1 MTTLAS
7 TFLARSGELA
17 TLETDEISGG
27 AVLRIRG
34 HAQSHVHPGEPDR
47 VHYDYMRRMAAA
59 ADLALGERAPG
70 RPVRAVH
77 LGAGALTFP
86 RWMQARHAGA
96 DQTVLELEPDLVDFV
111 TAAIPLPPGSR
122 VELIPGDAAET
133 TALVGRLP
141 ADLVVADMYRGT
153 ATPPH
158 LMTREFYAGL
168 GRITGDSGVL
178 LVNVADDDGL
188 PATFAHVAALV
199 PTFPHAAIVGPSS
212 VVEKGREGN
221 AVIVASRSRRVEEWA
236 GELLAAGPHP
246 GAVVSASTFGSTAL

>member
-1 MTTLAS
+1 MTTLTT

-17 TLETDEISGG
+17 ALETDELSGG
-27 AVLRIRG
+27 LVLRIRG
-34 HAQSHVHPGEPDR
+34 HAQSHVHPGEPER
-47 VHYDYMRRMAAA
+47 LHYDYMRRMAAA
-59 ADLALGERAPG
+59 AELALSGLAPG
-70 RPVRAVH
+70 RPARAVH

-86 RWMQARHAGA
+86 RWVQARHPGA

-111 TAAIPLPPGSR
+111 TAAVPLPSGTR
-122 VELIPGDAAET
+122 LELIPGDAAET
-133 TALVGRLP
+133 TARLARLP

-158 LMTREFYAGL
+158 LMTPEFYAGL
-168 GRITGDSGVL
+168 GRVAADTGVL

-199 PTFPHAAIVGPSS
+199 PTFPHAVIVGPSS

-221 AVIVASRSRRVEEWA
+221 AVIVASRSPRVEEWA

-246 GAVVSASTFGSTAL
+246 GAVVSASSFGSTAR